1 MTEMHKLDYLTRAIT
16 DSMNEMASGS
26 VQINMAVQE
35 IHEITQKNKESIESV
50 ANEVGKFKV

>member
-1 MTEMHKLDYLTRAIT
+1 MHKLDYLTHAIT